1 MEVLGP
7 AGRQDLSVPKQPAC
21 GPVGKAC
28 KETLPRKVSQTTA
41 HVAGF
46 AIQSG
51 GRFTQPSGT
60 FLTVWGP
67 AGKQD
72 LRLFLKVTR
81 SVLLSDDSEGPALK
95 DANFATCPAMP
106 DGMNSICRTFE
117 RPEDF
122 PQPIL
127 RRAYRCTSV
136 PLSPRRAFAAFSREA
151 IMARPPADAKE
162 EAA

>member
-60 FLTVWGP
+60 FFNSLGSCRKAGPQTVP
-67 AGKQD
+67 
-72 LRLFLKVTR
+72 
-81 SVLLSDDSEGPALK
+81 EGHK
-95 DANFATCPAMP
+95 K
-106 DGMNSICRTFE
+106 
-117 RPEDF
+117 RPF
-122 PQPIL
+122 
-127 RRAYRCTSV
+127 V
-136 PLSPRRAFAAFSREA
+136 G
-151 IMARPPADAKE
+151 
-162 EAA
+162 